1 MKNEVMSKQKQSIVI
16 GGLISSAGIFFAK
29 FIGLFYAIP
38 FNSLLHTSE
47 NIAIYGVAFSIYT
60 YVLNICTAGFPFA
73 IATLV
78 AKYAAQGDMQTSLLI
93 KRLSNRLMIG
103 LGLVA
108 MLFMIVMSAPF
119 ASMLLP
125 EGATNMDAMR
135 NVLIIIAVALFVVPI
150 LSGMRGFY
158 QGLKHMEVYALSQV
172 LEQFAR
178 VAFLLGASAIAVY
191 MFHAD
196 HVWSVYFG
204 AMSTSI
210 AAVLAILHIKLYDHK
225 QMKEIKSRMEHR
237 KVVHK
242 SDQCGLYKE
251 LVFIAFPFLISAI
264 LGYCDNI
271 INTFY
276 LKNGLEAYYMK
287 DGALSAH
294 ASQEVILVVGAINY
308 GVLKLMSIPMI
319 LAPGFTSAIIPHI
332 TSALT
337 NQQYAL
343 VRKNI
348 YECIEIV
355 LYIGIPI
362 SFCLFAYAKPIY
374 ACMFPPAGSDMI
386 AAQEALELCADVLR
400 WFSVDAFLGTIA
412 PIFTTLLM
420 AVEMRKKNL
429 RNLAINAGIKLMIT
443 YPMLA
448 WFGYPGMIMASIISM
463 GTLILL
469 SAHALSKQFELKWI
483 YTLRKLLVILIGI
496 AGLYGCSMLLSSMG
510 LVGYGNGRLIGI
522 CQLGINGLIS
532 LTMYFGIT
540 YFFGLPQNL
549 LHLDFKKLF
558 HHKAS

>member
-1 MKNEVMSKQKQSIVI
+1 MKNDVMMKRKQSIIV

-78 AKYAAQGDMQTSLLI
+78 AKYSSRGDYQTAVLI

-108 MLFMIVMSAPF
+108 MLFMLAMATPF

-135 NVLIIIAVALFVVPI
+135 NVLILIAIALFVVPI

-172 LEQFAR
+172 LEQIAR
-178 VAFLLGASAIAVY
+178 VAFLLIASAIAVY

-204 AMSTSI
+204 ALSTSI
-210 AAVLAILHIKLYDHK
+210 AALLAILHIKLYDRK
-225 QMKEIKSRMEHR
+225 QMKEIKTYMAQQNE
-237 KVVHK
+237 VVK
-242 SDQCGLYKE
+242 PDRRSLYKE
-251 LVFIAFPFLISAI
+251 LIYIAFPFLISAL

-276 LKNGLEAYYMK
+276 LKNGLEAYYRNE
-287 DGALSAH
+287 GAYSMR
-294 ASQEVILVVGAINY
+294 ASQEVILIVGAINY

-332 TSALT
+332 TAALT
-337 NQQYAL
+337 NKQFNL

-348 YECIEIV
+348 YECVEIV

-374 ACMFPPAGSDMI
+374 ACMFPPAGSNVVST
-386 AAQEALELCADVLR
+386 QEALDLCANVLR
-400 WFSVDAFLGTIA
+400 WFSIDAFLGTIA

-420 AVEMRKKNL
+420 AVEMRRKNL
-429 RNLAINAGIKLMIT
+429 RNLAINAGIKLLIT
-443 YPMLA
+443 YPMLS
-448 WFGYPGMIMASIISM
+448 WFGYPGMIMASILSM

-469 SAHALSKQFELKWI
+469 SAHALSKQFGLVWS
-483 YTLRKLLVILIGI
+483 YTLRKLLVILLGI
-496 AGLYGCSMLLSSMG
+496 AALYGSSLVLSAIG
-510 LVGYGNGRLIGI
+510 LVGYGSGRLLGI
-522 CQLGINGLIS
+522 LQLGANGCLSLIV
-532 LTMYFGIT
+532 YFFVT

-549 LHLDFKKLF
+549 LHLDFHKLL
-558 HHKAS
+558 HRRRS